1 MKTNKKNIN
10 IKDEKK
16 KENKENKENKK
27 INKKKE
33 NDNKKIKDN
42 KLKNDNKRKIEC
54 KICKKIHII
63 NEDETDLNEGN
74 CCANCMIF

>member
-1 MKTNKKNIN
+1 MNL
-10 IKDEKK
+10 KDEKK
-16 KENKENKENKK
+16 KENKENKEV
-27 INKKKE
+27 NKKKE
-33 NDNKKIKDN
+33 NDKDN